1 MVKLKFLKHQFDFK
15 TETEMLMASR
25 SYYAELKKRRTVR
38 DFSDKA
44 IPMEVI
50 ENAILSAGTA
60 PSGANQQP
68 WHFAVVTDQQMKI
81 RIREAAEEE
90 EREFYEHRASDEW
103 LELLE
108 HLGTDEN
115 KPFLEV
121 APCLIVVFQKKFTLD
136 AEGKRKKNYYTPE
149 SVGIASGFLLSAL
162 HLSGLATLTH
172 TPSPMRF
179 FNKLLN
185 RPSEERPVMVVVVGY
200 PSTQA
205 TVPNIAKFTL
215 SEIASFH

>member
-1 MVKLKFLKHQFDFK
+1 MVKPKFSKLDFTRK
-15 TETEMLMASR
+15 SEADMLAASR
-25 SYYAELKKRRTVR
+25 KFYADIKKRRTVR
-38 DFSDKA
+38 DFSDQA

-50 ENAILSAGTA
+50 DNAVMAAGTA

-68 WHFAVVTDQQMKI
+68 WHFAVVSDAAMKS

-90 EREFYEHRASDEW
+90 ERAFYEHRASDKW
-103 LELLE
+103 LEALE

-115 KPFLEV
+115 KSFLEV

-136 AEGKRKKNYYTPE
+136 AHGKRKKSYYTPE
-149 SVGIASGFLLSAL
+149 SVGIASGLLLSAL

-179 FNKLLN
+179 FNKLLD
-185 RPSEERPVMVVVVGY
+185 RPDEERPVMVVVVGY
-200 PSTQA
+200 PSQSA
-205 TVPNIAKFTL
+205 MVPDIEKRSL

>member
-1 MVKLKFLKHQFDFK
+1 
-15 TETEMLMASR
+15 MASR

-185 RPSEERPVMVVVVGY
+185 WPSEERPVMVVVVGY

>member
-1 MVKLKFLKHQFDFK
+1 
-15 TETEMLMASR
+15 MASR